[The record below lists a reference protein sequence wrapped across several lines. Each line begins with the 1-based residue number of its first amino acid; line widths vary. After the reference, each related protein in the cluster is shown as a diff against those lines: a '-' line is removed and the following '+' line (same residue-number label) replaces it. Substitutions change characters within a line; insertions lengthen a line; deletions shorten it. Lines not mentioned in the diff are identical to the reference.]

1 MTTKLSVFNMD
12 SVLHGN
18 VNMVIP
24 GRYTLLT
31 EAQDRELV
39 VFR

>member
-18 VNMVIP
+18 VIKVIS
-24 GRYTLLT
+24 GRYALLI
-31 EAQDRELV
+31 EAQDREPV